1 MSDWREYD
9 PVGVAGYTAVS
20 LAGVFVLFAKKKKY
34 TVLKA
39 GFVLLNSFL
48 LLPFAGH
55 VLNGFSYVSNR
66 WIWAYGMLIA
76 YIFVK
81 IYPELVF
88 AYSQRKAEG
97 IRDASGLLCSGTS
110 SGSSENAEKP
120 YGNDPSDTFRVYR
133 TFLWK
138 YFCERTKSL
147 SDDRRL
153 SDRRYFV

>member
-1 MSDWREYD
+1 M
-9 PVGVAGYTAVS
+9 
-20 LAGVFVLFAKKKKY
+20 
-34 TVLKA
+34 LKA

-81 IYPELVF
+81 IYPGTVY
-88 AYSQRKAEG
+88 AYSKEKRKVFVILLVYCVLALLPEAARTQRNLMAM
-97 IRDASGLLCSGTS
+97 ILLTLSV
-110 SGSSENAEKP
+110 
-120 YGNDPSDTFRVYR
+120 FYR

-138 YFCERTKSL
+138 YFCENEKSL

-153 SDRRYFV
+153 SDSGILFNIAYQYSYERDYLSEFTDSGEALEKLEDRC